1 MTTTTNYQSLGKRRI
16 LVAEDVEINQHLAR
30 HMMESWGFEVD
41 IAVNGREALVL
52 VQQKSYDL
60 VLMDIQMPEMDG
72 MEATRQIRKL
82 ADTLKATIPIIAL
95 TANALKGDRERFL
108 AAGMNDYLPKPFNE
122 PNLFSIIAHNLTDM
136 TTTTTTTVK
145 TPLQEAIL
153 PAMESTNVK
162 LYNLTMIYGIAGGD
176 ESFVKRM
183 LKLFLDT
190 MPDTL
195 VEIQQNTE
203 MQNWT
208 LVSKLAHKMKSTID
222 SMGIT
227 SLKDIIRQ
235 IEQNGKKGEQ
245 TELLAAQ
252 VSLVATV
259 MRECIAQVKKDYSL

>member
-1 MTTTTNYQSLGKRRI
+1 MTITNYQSLGKRRI
-16 LVAEDVEINQHLAR
+16 LVAEDVELNQHLAR
-30 HMMESWGFEVD
+30 HMMEAWGFEVD

-72 MEATRQIRKL
+72 MEATRHIRKL
-82 ADTLKATIPIIAL
+82 TDAIKAAIPIIAL

-122 PNLFSIIAHNLTDM
+122 PNLFSIIAHNLTNM
-136 TTTTTTTVK
+136 ITTTVK
-145 TPLQEAIL
+145 EPLQEAIF
-153 PAMESTNVK
+153 PATEPAVK

-183 LKLFLDT
+183 LQLFLDT
-190 MPDTL
+190 MPNTL
-195 VEIQQNTE
+195 VEIQQNTAL
-203 MQNWT
+203 QNWT

-227 SLKDIIRQ
+227 TLKEVIRQ
-235 IEQNGKKGEQ
+235 IEQNGKKREQ
-245 TELLAAQ
+245 TEQIPAQ
-252 VSLVATV
+252 VQLVVTV
-259 MRECIAQVKKDYSL
+259 MMACIGQVKKDYAL